1 MSDNPQTIPH
11 LTPQIRLFIKNDE
24 CKRGAIFGK
33 GVADLCR
40 GVEKYG
46 SLNAAA
52 KKMHMAYSKAW
63 RIVKET
69 EKDLGVQMLDR
80 DGAHGSTLTEEGVK
94 ILDAYFAVSESV
106 QAFAESELEKHLGEE

>member
-1 MSDNPQTIPH
+1 MADIPN
-11 LTPQIRLFIKNDE
+11 LTPQIRLFIKNDK
-24 CKRGAIFGK
+24 CKRSAIFGK

-52 KKMHMAYSKAW
+52 KQMHMAYSKAW

-69 EKDLGVQMLDR
+69 EKDLGVQMLNR
-80 DGAHGSTLTEEGVK
+80 DGAHGSTLTEEGIK
-94 ILDAYFAVSESV
+94 ILDAYFAVDKSV
-106 QAFAESELEKHLGEE
+106 QAFAEEELAKNLNQS

>member
-1 MSDNPQTIPH
+1 MADIPK
-11 LTPQIRLFIKNDE
+11 LTPQIRLFIKNEE
-24 CKRGAIFGK
+24 CKRSTIFGK

-69 EKDLGVQMLDR
+69 ESDLGVQMLNR
-80 DGAHGSTLTEEGVK
+80 DGAHGSTLTEEGTK
-94 ILDAYFAVSESV
+94 ILDAYFAVNERV
-106 QAFAESELEKHLGEE
+106 QAFAEEQLEKELGKSEE